1 MPLAGRPITVERT
14 RSQQL
19 ICEAHV
25 KMPKNIVFCADGTW
39 NHPDETDDGV
49 PTPTNVYKLFNA
61 LLQTDTQAP
70 HYDSGVGTDGT
81 PIDHLLGGA
90 IGEGLFQKIRD
101 GYTTIARSYQD
112 GDQIYLFGFSRGAYT
127 ARSLA
132 GMIAVCGL
140 PEPGKFDADATNAAF
155 TAYRAP
161 KAGIDRSPLLDNFVT
176 KYSARDV
183 KIAMVGVWDTVGAL
197 GIPGDLFSGLDT
209 GVYGFLDT
217 SLHPDIQAAYQALA
231 IDEKRREF
239 APTVW
244 TTPASPLQLVEQI
257 WFSGVHCDV
266 GGGYAAHGLSDIP
279 LGWMMGKA
287 AAAGLVFD
295 PKLAS
300 LYPPLDTPSMLSNPK
315 LALDVIH
322 ESWSALWGFPQTRSI
337 ASNSAFSSSVTVRM
351 THMPGYQPMNVPT
364 GFPQAGSGFSITPTV
379 FDPV

>member
-1 MPLAGRPITVERT
+1 MDRDSIQPTIRSRRPPLPPDPQFRGGPLHEEKRPWRCLTFRQIADDIPLTLRRRNSKFPDFLAASFATHAYPMEYCRKITPCPGCIKVICGEGCSAPGWAADHRGAY

-70 HYDSGVGTDGT
+70 HYNSGVGTDGT

-176 KYSARDV
+176 KYSAARRQNRDGRRLGYSGR
-183 KIAMVGVWDTVGAL
+183 VGHPWGSVQRLGYRCLWVPRHKFTSRHSS
-197 GIPGDLFSGLDT
+197 GIPG
-209 GVYGFLDT
+209 T
-217 SLHPDIQAAYQALA
+217 SN
-231 IDEKRREF
+231 R
-239 APTVW
+239 
-244 TTPASPLQLVEQI
+244 
-257 WFSGVHCDV
+257 
-266 GGGYAAHGLSDIP
+266 
-279 LGWMMGKA
+279 
-287 AAAGLVFD
+287 
-295 PKLAS
+295 
-300 LYPPLDTPSMLSNPK
+300 
-315 LALDVIH
+315 
-322 ESWSALWGFPQTRSI
+322 
-337 ASNSAFSSSVTVRM
+337 
-351 THMPGYQPMNVPT
+351 
-364 GFPQAGSGFSITPTV
+364 
-379 FDPV
+379 